1 MVCSLVLLFGLQDTF
16 LLGSIVAFR
25 MTKWFIACSVDS
37 SLHLTGKI
45 RYELQPSFLTLPGR
59 TRRGSDSENDDPP
72 PGDPRRHLI
81 GHLLLI
87 GDLLRAR
94 DRNGARIVS
103 FA

>member
-1 MVCSLVLLFGLQDTF
+1 MVCSLVLFFGLQDTF

-25 MTKWFIACSVDS
+25 MTKWFIACIVDS
-37 SLHLTGKI
+37 TLHLTGKI

-59 TRRGSDSENDDPP
+59 TRRGSDSENDHPP
-72 PGDPRRHLI
+72 PGDPRRH
-81 GHLLLI
+81 LI